1 MAILEAAKGMLVL
14 LVAFG
19 FAEIIHLHIDLEEAA
34 RNLLYVLQID
44 PDRRISH
51 ALMHLAGRMMNA
63 DLLTVLAIALAYST
77 LRFIESYGLW
87 RQRVWAEW
95 LAIISGAVYL
105 PLELYNL
112 IRRPSLVHWVI
123 LLINIAIVLYIAWV
137 RWDEIK
143 LRQRGPVRSAQ
154 LVRNGD

>member
-1 MAILEAAKGMLVL
+1 VSLLEASKGVLVL

-19 FAEIIHLHIDLEEAA
+19 FAEIIHLHIDLEDAA
-34 RNLLYVLQID
+34 QNLLIFLQID

-51 ALMHLAGRMMNA
+51 ALMHAAGRMMDAN
-63 DLLTVLAIALAYST
+63 LLTVLAIAVVYSG

-95 LAIISGAVYL
+95 LAIVSGAIYL

-112 IRRPSLVHWVI
+112 IRRPSLVHWVV
-123 LLINIAIVLYIAWV
+123 LLINIVIVVYIAWV
-137 RWDEIK
+137 RWDEVK
-143 LRQRGPVRSAQ
+143 GRQRGPVSPARLA
-154 LVRNGD
+154 RDGD